1 MEKVLYAVSVGIDAL
16 REGNRV
22 NYRNQGKI
30 LFGEATNTF
39 LTDRVKR
46 IQALFDKAGIIYET
60 PADMMRVMWWKF
72 MINVGINQ
80 ASAVLRQPFLAF
92 QTSAEARNLMESSMR
107 EVIRLSEK
115 AKVNLTEE
123 DINRFNEIL
132 MGMNPEGKT
141 SMLQDVEAGRKTEV
155 EMFAGKVNALGRQY
169 NVLTPVNQK
178 LFDSIKEI
186 EAKY

>member
-1 MEKVLYAVSVGIDAL
+1 
-16 REGNRV
+16 
-22 NYRNQGKI
+22 
-30 LFGEATNTF
+30 
-39 LTDRVKR
+39 
-46 IQALFDKAGIIYET
+46 
-60 PADMMRVMWWKF
+60 MWWKF

-155 EMFAGKVNALGRQY
+155 EMFAGKVIALGRQY
-169 NVLTPVNQK
+169 NVPTPVNQK